1 MIYITTKLKYLVFA
15 LLLVLSFAA
24 SAAGLTPLQASTLK
38 TAALADQT
46 AAVYIQDGDDQA
58 LADWLNT
65 IQPSFWVFISVLS
78 TDAARV
84 AISKGI
90 SQLDNLTVGKRDSLL
105 WFFSVSTTP
114 PDPSVAQAIN
124 DLCGTQNT
132 LKNALLDALRRT
144 ATRAEKLLSTGT
156 GTNASPATMSFE
168 GLFDKALASSVRGS

>member
-1 MIYITTKLKYLVFA
+1 MALTQPQAAALKAAA
-15 LLLVLSFAA
+15 LLD
-24 SAAGLTPLQASTLK
+24 P
-38 TAALADQT
+38 TAA
-46 AAVYIQDGDDQA
+46 AAIDAGDDQA

-90 SQLDNLTVGKRDSLL
+90 AQLDNLTVGKRDSLL

-114 PDPSVAQAIN
+114 PNPSVAQAIN
-124 DLCGTQNT
+124 DLCGSQNT

-144 ATRAEKLLSTGT
+144 ATRAEKLLATGA
-156 GTNASPATMSFE
+156 GTNASPATMTFE
-168 GLFDKALASSVRGS
+168 GLFDRALASSVRGA

>member
-1 MIYITTKLKYLVFA
+1 MALTQPQAAALKAAA
-15 LLLVLSFAA
+15 LLD
-24 SAAGLTPLQASTLK
+24 P
-38 TAALADQT
+38 TAA
-46 AAVYIQDGDDQA
+46 AAIDAGDDQA

-90 SQLDNLTVGKRDSLL
+90 AQLDNLTVGKRDSLL

-114 PDPSVAQAIN
+114 PNPSVSQAII
-124 DLCGTQNT
+124 DLCGSQNT

-144 ATRAEKLLSTGT
+144 ATRAEKLLATGT
-156 GTNASPATMSFE
+156 GTNASPATMTFE
-168 GLFDKALASSVRGS
+168 GLFDRALASSVRGA